1 MSCGGDFFKALHI
14 SRPELVE
21 VSASKIRTYSLTM
34 YLKNYA
40 TIGLFKKKAFLH
52 FWMPAEATLRAKTN
66 V

>member
-14 SRPELVE
+14 SWPELVE
-21 VSASKIRTYSLTM
+21 VSAPKIRTYSLTM

-40 TIGLFKKKAFLH
+40 TIGWLKKGILH